1 MPSPADLPNRGV
13 IPGSPALQV
22 DSLPTELSGKPK
34 KFLMALNRSGRTGHP
49 RLVSDLMGKSSKLIQ
64 SLTIIDDISC
74 KFLIN
79 ILCQTVDVSCYSQFS
94 IFVEDFFFH
103 LYFQRD
109 IGLFTHNILGSGIR
123 KMYALLNE
131 QGIFLISFIF

>member
-79 ILCQTVDVSCYSQFS
+79 ILCQTVDVSCYSQ
-94 IFVEDFFFH
+94 
-103 LYFQRD
+103 
-109 IGLFTHNILGSGIR
+109 
-123 KMYALLNE
+123 
-131 QGIFLISFIF
+131 LI